1 MPSSPQV
8 KRTGED
14 CEKPQWTI
22 LTFTSIQ
29 ARNKFYSRYN
39 DQYLANQGIT
49 GQGKPLKCREVP
61 QRCNESRGAN
71 QSFPARGRDSRHSAS
86 SAVGRDLNGRGGE
99 GQCMVNDPFGDASY
113 NREGAANE
121 APNHHCNSG
130 NASPGQDISH
140 SDASSYTRSTPI
152 WEHGIPQS
160 IQPTALRTPN
170 VPQQTPP
177 TARPL
182 SNGCPAAS
190 IVGPG
195 VTPAAYFG
203 SGYDV
208 LWWMGLGA
216 VCISRIR

>member
-1 MPSSPQV
+1 M
-8 KRTGED
+8 
-14 CEKPQWTI
+14 
-22 LTFTSIQ
+22 
-29 ARNKFYSRYN
+29 NKYAKK
-39 DQYLANQGIT
+39 YLSKEGIT
-49 GQGKPLKCREVP
+49 GPGKELKCLGVTTKG
-61 QRCNESRGAN
+61 NVSRGAN
-71 QSFPARGRDSRHSAS
+71 QSCPARGRDSRHSAS

-99 GQCMVNDPFGDASY
+99 GQCTVNDPFGDASY
-113 NREGAANE
+113 NREGAAHV

-130 NASPGQDISH
+130 NASPGQDLSQSAAH
-140 SDASSYTRSTPI
+140 WSPTSTPTC
-152 WEHGIPQS
+152 EHGIPQP
-160 IQPTALRTPN
+160 ILPTALRTSY
-170 VPQQTPP
+170 VPQQTSP

-195 VTPAAYFG
+195 VTPVAYFG